1 MECAC
6 VGDKGMADVA
16 NGGKKYVKQRMEEL
30 LDGTHLPTS
39 QF

>member
-6 VGDKGMADVA
+6 VGNKGMADVA
-16 NGGKKYVKQRMEEL
+16 DWRKNNVKQRMEEL